1 MLENFPDFLYKI
13 FCTEEL
19 KKKKKKKDY
28 EIRAQGQGLFE
39 DLFSIKAKDGVKLIA
54 TLTFC

>member
-1 MLENFPDFLYKI
+1 MLENFPDFLDKV

-19 KKKKKKKDY
+19 LKKKDQ

-39 DLFSIKAKDGVKLIA
+39 DLFSIKAKDGVKLTA

>member
-1 MLENFPDFLYKI
+1 MLENFPDFLDKI

-19 KKKKKKKDY
+19 KKKKKDY

-39 DLFSIKAKDGVKLIA
+39 DLFSIKEKDGVKLTA

>member
-1 MLENFPDFLYKI
+1 MLENFPDFLDKI

-19 KKKKKKKDY
+19 KKKKKKDQ

-39 DLFSIKAKDGVKLIA
+39 DLFSIKAKDGVKLTA
-54 TLTFC
+54 TLAFC